1 MFPIIPQYYIGTPPA
16 LPPPPQSSSDYRVT
30 EYGPTP
36 APMSVHL
43 QPLQVSKTSESNK
56 YMKSERRVTAVVSSV
71 IENNIESEE
80 ISVDQIFRRKVDKN
94 LIEEVSY

>member
-1 MFPIIPQYYIGTPPA
+1 MFPIIPQYYIGTPSA
-16 LPPPPQSSSDYRVT
+16 LQSTPPSSSDYDVT

-43 QPLQVSKTSESNK
+43 QSLPVSKTSESNK
-56 YMKSERRVTAVVSSV
+56 YIKAERRVTAVVSSV
-71 IENNIESEE
+71 IDENTESEE

-94 LIEEVSY
+94 LTEEVSY